1 MNRTTMEITEIRD
14 PYLAKSFCK
23 YKTSCVRNTIVSLHI
38 EENKSISPWRLV
50 AAVTVALYRL
60 GEKMDFKESF
70 K

>member
-1 MNRTTMEITEIRD
+1 
-14 PYLAKSFCK
+14 
-23 YKTSCVRNTIVSLHI
+23 LHI

-60 GEKMDFKESF
+60 GEKIDFKESF